1 VSREPLDAPVVEMN
15 GVTFRYDGPEGA
27 PVLEDVSLRIGDRDL
42 LGLIGPNGGG
52 KTTLL
57 KILLGILRPQQGSVR
72 ILGRRPRDVTH
83 RIGYVPQHAH
93 IDASV
98 PATVL
103 DVVLT
108 GRLGRSSWGFRYGR
122 KHIDAAEAGLAEVG
136 VGELSH
142 RRIGDLSGGQR
153 QRVLIARALVDDV
166 AILLLDEPMAGVDLH
181 MEQGILETLRRLN
194 ERLPIVLVSHDI
206 GFVSAYVRRVACLN
220 RRLVV
225 HDADE
230 IGADVITEMYRS
242 HGPVLAVQHDDGCP
256 AHPRPVREE
265 GS

>member
-1 VSREPLDAPVVEMN
+1 VTNRVPVAELS
-15 GVTFRYDGPEGA
+15 GVTFRYDDPGA
-27 PVLEDVSLRIGDRDL
+27 EPVLEDVSLRIEDRDL

-52 KTTLL
+52 KSTLL
-57 KILLGILRPQQGSVR
+57 RILLGILKPQRGTVR
-72 ILGRRPRDVTH
+72 VLGRRPREVTH
-83 RIGYVPQHAH
+83 RIGYVPQHAG
-93 IDASV
+93 IDATV

-122 KHIDAAEAGLAEVG
+122 KHVDAARRALDEVG
-136 VGELSH
+136 VCDLAH

-153 QRVLIARALVDDV
+153 QRVLIARALVDEIAV
-166 AILLLDEPMAGVDLH
+166 LLLDEPMAGVDLH

-206 GFVSAYVRRVACLN
+206 GFVSSHVRRVACLD

-225 HDADE
+225 HDVDE
-230 IGADVITEMYRS
+230 VGSEIISRMYGA
-242 HGPVLAVQHDDGCP
+242 HGPVHLIHHDDDCP
-256 AHPRPVREE
+256 THPPSAEDRP
-265 GS
+265 